1 MNEYVSV
8 TVWKHSE
15 PIDWADMQAM
25 LTENMNDQD
34 AQKGTTVRWFEID
47 ENTHGSVLTYPSKEA
62 FKKDIEK
69 NTLYVYKNKL
79 RITGC
84 ISICADKDE
93 EYEGVEWITKDFKNL
108 YLHRLA
114 VHPECQKKGIGRS
127 LMDFAEEYAK
137 LNGFKSVRLDTF
149 SQNQRNNKF
158 YKSRQYVQLGDVFFP
173 MQSKFPFHCY
183 EKIIN

>member
-1 MNEYVSV
+1 MIKIELAEITDLNRIMEITRACAIDLISNNIFQWNE
-8 TVWKHSE
+8 K
-15 PIDWADMQAM
+15 
-25 LTENMNDQD
+25 
-34 AQKGTTVRWFEID
+34 
-47 ENTHGSVLTYPSKEA
+47 YPSKEA

-69 NTLYVYKNKL
+69 NTLYVCKNKS

-84 ISICADKDE
+84 ISLCADKDE
-93 EYEGVEWITKDFKNL
+93 EYENVEWITEDFKNL

-114 VHPECQKKGIGRS
+114 VHPEYQKKGVGRS

-149 SQNQRNNKF
+149 SQNPRNNKF
-158 YKSRQYVQLGDVFFP
+158 YKSRKYVQLGDVFFP
-173 MQSKFPFHCY
+173 MQSEFPFHCY

>member
-1 MNEYVSV
+1 MIKIELAEITDLNRIMEITRACAIDLISNNIFQWNE
-8 TVWKHSE
+8 K
-15 PIDWADMQAM
+15 
-25 LTENMNDQD
+25 
-34 AQKGTTVRWFEID
+34 
-47 ENTHGSVLTYPSKEA
+47 YPSKEA

-69 NTLYVYKNKL
+69 NTLYVYKNKS

-84 ISICADKDE
+84 ISLCADKDE
-93 EYEGVEWITKDFKNL
+93 EYENVEWITEDFKNL

-114 VHPECQKKGIGRS
+114 VHPEYQKKGVGRS

-149 SQNQRNNKF
+149 SQNTRNNKF
-158 YKSRQYVQLGDVFFP
+158 YKSRKYVQLGDVFFP
-173 MQSKFPFHCY
+173 MQSEFPFHCY

>member
-1 MNEYVSV
+1 MIKIELAEITDLNRIMEITRACAIDLISNNIFQWNE
-8 TVWKHSE
+8 K
-15 PIDWADMQAM
+15 
-25 LTENMNDQD
+25 
-34 AQKGTTVRWFEID
+34 
-47 ENTHGSVLTYPSKEA
+47 YPSKEA

-69 NTLYVYKNKL
+69 NTLYVCKNKS

-84 ISICADKDE
+84 ISLCADKDE
-93 EYEGVEWITKDFKNL
+93 EYENVKWITEDFKNL

-114 VHPECQKKGIGRS
+114 VHPEYQKKGVGRS

-149 SQNQRNNKF
+149 SQNPRNNKF
-158 YKSRQYVQLGDVFFP
+158 YKSRNYVQLGDVFFP
-173 MQSKFPFHCY
+173 MQSEFPFHCY

>member
-1 MNEYVSV
+1 MIKIELAEITDLDRIMEITKACAIDLISKNIFQWNE
-8 TVWKHSE
+8 
-15 PIDWADMQAM
+15 
-25 LTENMNDQD
+25 N
-34 AQKGTTVRWFEID
+34 
-47 ENTHGSVLTYPSKEA
+47 YPSKEA

-69 NTLYVYKNKL
+69 NTLYVFKNEL
-79 RITGC
+79 QITGC

-93 EYEGVEWITKDFKNL
+93 EYEDVEWITKDFKNL

-114 VHPECQKKGIGRS
+114 VHPEYQKKGIGRS

-149 SQNQRNNKF
+149 SQNPRNNKF

>member
-1 MNEYVSV
+1 MIKIELAEITDLDRIMEITKACSIDLITKKIFQWNE
-8 TVWKHSE
+8 K
-15 PIDWADMQAM
+15 
-25 LTENMNDQD
+25 
-34 AQKGTTVRWFEID
+34 
-47 ENTHGSVLTYPSKEA
+47 YPSKEA

-69 NTLYVYKNKL
+69 NTLYVCKNKL

-93 EYEGVEWITKDFKNL
+93 EYENVEWITEDFKNL

-114 VHPECQKKGIGRS
+114 VHPKYQKKGIGRFI
-127 LMDFAEEYAK
+127 MDFAEEYAK
-137 LNGFKSVRLDTF
+137 LNGFKSIRLDTF
-149 SQNQRNNKF
+149 SQNKRNNKF

-173 MQSKFPFHCY
+173 MQSELPFHCY

>member
-1 MNEYVSV
+1 MIKIELAEITDLNRIMEITRACAIDLISNNIFQWNE
-8 TVWKHSE
+8 K
-15 PIDWADMQAM
+15 
-25 LTENMNDQD
+25 
-34 AQKGTTVRWFEID
+34 
-47 ENTHGSVLTYPSKEA
+47 YPSKEA

-69 NTLYVYKNKL
+69 NTLYVYKNKS

-84 ISICADKDE
+84 ISLCADKDE
-93 EYEGVEWITKDFKNL
+93 EYENVEWITEDFKNL

-114 VHPECQKKGIGRS
+114 VHPEYQKKGVGRS

-149 SQNQRNNKF
+149 SQNPRNNKF
-158 YKSRQYVQLGDVFFP
+158 YKSRNYVQLGDVFFP
-173 MQSKFPFHCY
+173 MQSEFPFHCY

>member
-1 MNEYVSV
+1 MIKIELAEITDLDSIMEITKACAVDLMTKKIFQWNE
-8 TVWKHSE
+8 K
-15 PIDWADMQAM
+15 
-25 LTENMNDQD
+25 
-34 AQKGTTVRWFEID
+34 
-47 ENTHGSVLTYPSKEA
+47 YPSKEA

-69 NTLYVYKNKL
+69 NTLYVCKNKL

-93 EYEGVEWITKDFKNL
+93 EYENVEWITEDFKNL

-114 VHPECQKKGIGRS
+114 VHPEYQKRGIGRS
-127 LMDFAEEYAK
+127 IMDFAEEYAK
-137 LNGFKSVRLDTF
+137 LNGFKSIRLDTF

>member
-1 MNEYVSV
+1 MIKIELAEITDLNRIMEITRACAIDLISNNIFQWNE
-8 TVWKHSE
+8 K
-15 PIDWADMQAM
+15 
-25 LTENMNDQD
+25 
-34 AQKGTTVRWFEID
+34 
-47 ENTHGSVLTYPSKEA
+47 YPSKEA

-69 NTLYVYKNKL
+69 NTLYICKNKS

-84 ISICADKDE
+84 ISLCADKDE
-93 EYEGVEWITKDFKNL
+93 EYENVEWITEDFKNL

-114 VHPECQKKGIGRS
+114 VHPEYQKKGVGRS

-149 SQNQRNNKF
+149 SQNPRNNKF
-158 YKSRQYVQLGDVFFP
+158 YKSRKYVQLGDVFFP
-173 MQSKFPFHCY
+173 MQSEFPFHCY

>member
-1 MNEYVSV
+1 MIKIELAEITDLDRIMEITKACAIDLISNNIFQWNE
-8 TVWKHSE
+8 
-15 PIDWADMQAM
+15 
-25 LTENMNDQD
+25 N
-34 AQKGTTVRWFEID
+34 
-47 ENTHGSVLTYPSKEA
+47 YPSKEA

-69 NTLYVYKNKL
+69 KTLYVFKNKL
-79 RITGC
+79 QITGC

-93 EYEGVEWITKDFKNL
+93 EYEDVEWITKDFKNL

>member
-1 MNEYVSV
+1 MIKIELAEITDLNRIMEITRACAIDLISNNIFQWNE
-8 TVWKHSE
+8 K
-15 PIDWADMQAM
+15 
-25 LTENMNDQD
+25 
-34 AQKGTTVRWFEID
+34 
-47 ENTHGSVLTYPSKEA
+47 YPSKEA

-69 NTLYVYKNKL
+69 NTLYICKNKS

-84 ISICADKDE
+84 ISLCADKDE
-93 EYEGVEWITKDFKNL
+93 EYENVEWITEDFKNL

-114 VHPECQKKGIGRS
+114 VHPEYQKKGIGRS

-149 SQNQRNNKF
+149 SQNPRNNKF
-158 YKSRQYVQLGDVFFP
+158 YKSRKYVQLGDVFFP
-173 MQSKFPFHCY
+173 MQSELPFHCY

>member
-1 MNEYVSV
+1 MIKIELAEITDLNRIMEITRACAIDLISNNIFQWNE
-8 TVWKHSE
+8 K
-15 PIDWADMQAM
+15 
-25 LTENMNDQD
+25 
-34 AQKGTTVRWFEID
+34 
-47 ENTHGSVLTYPSKEA
+47 YPSKEA

-69 NTLYVYKNKL
+69 NTLYVCKNKS

-84 ISICADKDE
+84 ISLCADKDE
-93 EYEGVEWITKDFKNL
+93 EYENVEWITEDFKNL

-114 VHPECQKKGIGRS
+114 VHPEYQKKGVGRS

-149 SQNQRNNKF
+149 SQNPRNNKF
-158 YKSRQYVQLGDVFFP
+158 YKSRNYVQLGDVFFP
-173 MQSKFPFHCY
+173 MQSEFPFHCY

>member
-1 MNEYVSV
+1 MIKIELAEITDLDRIMEITKACAIDLISKNIFQWNE
-8 TVWKHSE
+8 
-15 PIDWADMQAM
+15 
-25 LTENMNDQD
+25 N
-34 AQKGTTVRWFEID
+34 
-47 ENTHGSVLTYPSKEA
+47 YPSKEA

-69 NTLYVYKNKL
+69 NTLYVFKNKFQ
-79 RITGC
+79 ITGC
-84 ISICADKDE
+84 ISICEDKDE
-93 EYEGVEWITKDFKNL
+93 EYEDVEWITKDFKNL

-114 VHPECQKKGIGRS
+114 VHPEYQKKGIGRS

-173 MQSKFPFHCY
+173 MQSKLPFHCY

>member
-1 MNEYVSV
+1 MIKIELAKITDLNRIMEITRACAIDLISNNIFQWNE
-8 TVWKHSE
+8 K
-15 PIDWADMQAM
+15 
-25 LTENMNDQD
+25 
-34 AQKGTTVRWFEID
+34 
-47 ENTHGSVLTYPSKEA
+47 YPSKEA

-69 NTLYVYKNKL
+69 NTLYICKNKS

-84 ISICADKDE
+84 ISLCADKDE
-93 EYEGVEWITKDFKNL
+93 EYENVEWITEDFKNL

-114 VHPECQKKGIGRS
+114 VHPEYQKKGVGRS

-149 SQNQRNNKF
+149 SQNPRNNKF
-158 YKSRQYVQLGDVFFP
+158 YKSRNYVQLGDVFFP
-173 MQSKFPFHCY
+173 MQSEFPFHCY

>member
-1 MNEYVSV
+1 MIKIELAEITDLDRIMEITKACAIDLISKNIFQWNE
-8 TVWKHSE
+8 
-15 PIDWADMQAM
+15 
-25 LTENMNDQD
+25 N
-34 AQKGTTVRWFEID
+34 
-47 ENTHGSVLTYPSKEA
+47 YPSKEA

-69 NTLYVYKNKL
+69 NTLYVFKNKL
-79 RITGC
+79 QITGC

-93 EYEGVEWITKDFKNL
+93 EYEDVEWITKDFKNL

-114 VHPECQKKGIGRS
+114 VHPEYQKKGIGRS

-158 YKSRQYVQLGDVFFP
+158 YKSRQYVQLDDVFFP

>member
-1 MNEYVSV
+1 MIKIELAEITDLNRIMEITRACAIDLISNNIFQWNE
-8 TVWKHSE
+8 K
-15 PIDWADMQAM
+15 
-25 LTENMNDQD
+25 
-34 AQKGTTVRWFEID
+34 
-47 ENTHGSVLTYPSKEA
+47 YPSKEA

-69 NTLYVYKNKL
+69 NTLYICKNKS

-84 ISICADKDE
+84 ISLCADKDE
-93 EYEGVEWITKDFKNL
+93 EYENVEWITEDFKNL

-114 VHPECQKKGIGRS
+114 VHPEYQKKGVGRS

-149 SQNQRNNKF
+149 SQNPRNNKF
-158 YKSRQYVQLGDVFFP
+158 YKSRNYVQLGDVFFP
-173 MQSKFPFHCY
+173 MQSEFPFHCY

>member
-1 MNEYVSV
+1 MIKIELAKITDLNRIMEITRACAIDLISKNIFQWNE
-8 TVWKHSE
+8 K
-15 PIDWADMQAM
+15 
-25 LTENMNDQD
+25 
-34 AQKGTTVRWFEID
+34 
-47 ENTHGSVLTYPSKEA
+47 YPSKEA

-69 NTLYVYKNKL
+69 NTLYVCKNKS

-84 ISICADKDE
+84 ISLCADKDE
-93 EYEGVEWITKDFKNL
+93 EYENVEWITEDFKNL

-114 VHPECQKKGIGRS
+114 VHPEYQKKGVGRS

-149 SQNQRNNKF
+149 SQNPRNNKF
-158 YKSRQYVQLGDVFFP
+158 YKSRNYLQLGDVFFP
-173 MQSKFPFHCY
+173 MQSEFPFHCY

>member
-1 MNEYVSV
+1 MIKIELAEINDLEDIMKMIHNCANDLISKNIFQWNE
-8 TVWKHSE
+8 K
-15 PIDWADMQAM
+15 
-25 LTENMNDQD
+25 
-34 AQKGTTVRWFEID
+34 
-47 ENTHGSVLTYPSKEA
+47 YPSKEA

-69 NTLYVYKNKL
+69 NTLYICKNKS

-84 ISICADKDE
+84 ISLCADKDE
-93 EYEGVEWITKDFKNL
+93 EYENVEWITEDFKNL

-114 VHPECQKKGIGRS
+114 VHPEYQKKGVGRS

-149 SQNQRNNKF
+149 SQNPRNNKF
-158 YKSRQYVQLGDVFFP
+158 YKSRNYVQLGDVFFP
-173 MQSKFPFHCY
+173 MQSEFPFHCY